1 MLVRGGEVL
10 VVVGAIVEVVVVG
23 ATGAAGAAV
32 ALSRAA
38 TEPAQVAAGA
48 TVPLE
53 FVFHATRKSL
63 FGTL

>member
-1 MLVRGGEVL
+1 M
-10 VVVGAIVEVVVVG
+10 GATVEVEVVG

-32 ALSRAA
+32 ALNSAA
-38 TEPAQVAAGA
+38 TEPAPVAAGA

-53 FVFHATRKSL
+53 FVFQATRKFL